1 MMDNSLKKTYLPP
14 LILRKTELC
23 AGEALLAQSVV
34 DNMTIISN
42 GQEVVDINADT
53 QDFGWNQKWNWE

>member
-1 MMDNSLKKTYLPP
+1 MNFKKPYESPAV
-14 LILRKTELC
+14 LRKTPLRMQ
-23 AGEALLAQSVV
+23 GELLAKSVV